1 MATQAVT
8 TILLES
14 GYLKMSVEIKLK
26 RMSDGAIQPH
36 KANKQDAAFD
46 LYADTNGEVVIYP
59 HETQLIPTGFAMEI
73 PNGFWGGIY
82 ARSGLATK
90 NGLRPANCVGVV
102 DNQFRGE
109 VMVAL
114 HNDTNK
120 MQRIKHGDR
129 IAQFMIAPVIS
140 VYFTEVDELSDTERG
155 TGGFGSSGV

>member
-1 MATQAVT
+1 MET
-8 TILLES
+8 LD
-14 GYLKMSVEIKLK
+14 IKIKKLTK
-26 RMSDGAIQPH
+26 TAQTPH
-36 KANKQDAAFD
+36 KNFPTDAAFD

-73 PNGFWGGIY
+73 PDGFWGGIY

-102 DNQFRGE
+102 DSQFRSE

-114 HNDTNK
+114 HNDTDK

-155 TGGFGSSGV
+155 AGGFGSSGV